1 MLKNTV
7 FLLLLFPL
15 IANAEEAN
23 NEAGDQLVSMMVVAK
38 ATGMC
43 GVLSQLVRFQETT
56 KMKGGD
62 EFVMRFLNTEA
73 ARLGHTVESYVG
85 QCPDVI
91 EKYNGYMELIGFKE

>member
-1 MLKNTV
+1 MLKNMV
-7 FLLLLFPL
+7 FLLLLVPAL
-15 IANAEEAN
+15 ANAEESDK
-23 NEAGDQLVSMMVVAK
+23 EAGDQLVSMMVVAK

-73 ARLGHTVESYVG
+73 ARLGHTVESYIG
-85 QCPDVI
+85 QCPSVI
-91 EKYNGYMELIGFKE
+91 EKYKGYMELIGFKE

>member
-1 MLKNTV
+1 MLKSFV
-7 FLLLLFPL
+7 FLFLAFPF
-15 IANAEEAN
+15 IASAEESDKESEN
-23 NEAGDQLVSMMVVAK
+23 QLVGMMVVAK

-62 EFVMRFLNTEA
+62 KFVLRFLNTEA

-85 QCPDVI
+85 QCPDI
-91 EKYNGYMELIGFKE
+91 TEKYKAYMELIGFNE